1 MAKDSGRN
9 GDNGDSSDDG
19 KPVEGSELDEGLQ
32 QKLDEGWS
40 ALEEGDLAA
49 ARREALAILADA
61 PEAPEALLLEAAC
74 LREEG
79 EDTKAVEVLRRA
91 SAVDPEWCT
100 PVLWTAELL
109 ASDPTT
115 RPEALRRATKALDLA
130 EEEDEYLNAL
140 ALKAGLEAEMGE
152 VDKAKKTM
160 RDLPP
165 ADVSLGE
172 GEAGALLTLE
182 IAELHM
188 AVGDAKAA
196 RDRLLTLTA
205 AEPDLADAWHALGV
219 AAEAID
225 DHEGMKRAWLRT
237 RELDAEQGDAGER
250 EAESEGEDI
259 DGQEAA
265 GEPGERLDEKEVAA
279 VAEEALRELPERAR
293 RLLASVPIIIAELP
307 AREDVEAGMDPRML
321 GLFMGTPYPENSSLG
336 GQPGLTQIV
345 LFRRNLERVAGT
357 ETELREE
364 IRTTLLHE
372 TGHFFG
378 MDERELEKV
387 GLD

>member
-1 MAKDSGRN
+1 MANDSGN
-9 GDNGDSSDDG
+9 NDNNDDG
-19 KPVEGSELDEGLQ
+19 EAVKASELDEGLQ
-32 QKLDEGWS
+32 QKLDEGWG
-40 ALEEGDLAA
+40 ALEEGDVAG
-49 ARREALAILADA
+49 ARREARAILADA

-109 ASDPTT
+109 AVDPTT

-152 VDKAKKTM
+152 IDKAKKTL

-172 GEAGALLTLE
+172 GESGALLALE

-188 AVGDAKAA
+188 AVGDPKAA

-219 AAEAID
+219 AAEAIE

-237 RELDAEQGDAGER
+237 RELDAEQGDVGER
-250 EAESEGEDI
+250 GDEDEG
-259 DGQEAA
+259 EAA

-293 RLLASVPIIIAELP
+293 RLLANVPIIIGELP

-321 GLFMGTPYPENSSLG
+321 GLFMGTPYPDSSSLG

-357 ETELREE
+357 DEELRQE